1 MKRFRRQGG
10 FTLVELLVVVV
21 VIGILAAIVIPR
33 LSGAKEAANRASCQ
47 SNLRLLQTGLAQYYA
62 QHDDYPDEL
71 SALDVNEKAKSC
83 PSGGTYTY
91 VKAEDEDGYTIKCS
105 KHTDLT
111 VNEDGF
117 VGAGSGEGE

>member
-33 LSGAKEAANRASCQ
+33 FSGAKEAANRASCQ

-91 VKAEDEDGYTIKCS
+91 AKADDGYTIECS

>member
-47 SNLRLLQTGLAQYYA
+47 NNLRLLQTGLAQYYA
-62 QHDDYPDEL
+62 QHDDYPMNCQ
-71 SALDVNEKAKSC
+71 LDVNEKAKAVLQAARILTPKPTMVTLS
-83 PSGGTYTY
+83 SAQT
-91 VKAEDEDGYTIKCS
+91 
-105 KHTDLT
+105 HTDLT
-111 VNEDGF
+111 VNEWCCWCRLW
-117 VGAGSGEGE
+117 

>member
-62 QHDDYPDEL
+62 QHDDYPDGL

-91 VKAEDEDGYTIKCS
+91 DKAEDEDGYTIECS
-105 KHTDLT
+105 KHTDLK

>member
-91 VKAEDEDGYTIKCS
+91 VKAEDEDGYTIECS
-105 KHTDLT
+105 KHRDLT

>member
-91 VKAEDEDGYTIKCS
+91 AKAGDGYTVECTE
-105 KHTDLT
+105 HTDLK